1 MARPS
6 PNRLDPAN
14 YPVAIEVQ
22 TRFQDLDP
30 LGHIN
35 NGAMAA
41 IIETGRIAFNR
52 QVGVDGRDRQPGERW
67 LIARLETNYVAE
79 GHYPEPVTIGHGFGR
94 VGTSSWDILA
104 GVFQGETCIA
114 TADCTIVLTGE
125 NGAVAIG
132 DEQRVL
138 LAQYRFRD

>member
-1 MARPS
+1 MPKPS
-6 PNRLDPAN
+6 PARLDPAN

-52 QVGVDGRDRQPGERW
+52 QVGVDGRDRKPGERW
-67 LIARLETNYVAE
+67 LIARLEINYVAE
-79 GHYPEPVTIGHGFGR
+79 GHYPDPVTIGHGFGR
-94 VGTSSWDILA
+94 VGRSSWDILA
-104 GVFQGETCIA
+104 GVFQGDTCIA
-114 TADCTIVLTGE
+114 TADCTIVLTDAD
-125 NGAVAIG
+125 GAVAIG
-132 DEQRVL
+132 EDQR
-138 LAQYRFRD
+138 ARIERYRFAG